1 MTKNEFISAIA
12 KYVRKYAPKYGI
24 CVHSPI
30 IAQAILE
37 SNWGLSKLGAK
48 YHNYFG
54 LKCGSNWTGKSVNL
68 ATKEEYT
75 AGTYTDIKANFR
87 VFDSMEEGVKGY
99 FDFISKP
106 RYANLQGVTDPQ
118 TYLERIKADGY
129 ATSSKYV
136 DNNMRIVTQYNL
148 TKYDKEESTV
158 QKTRQAAVSL
168 IQSWVGKK
176 ESDGSH
182 KSIIDIYNSF
192 KPLPRG
198 YKVKYT
204 DAWCAATVS
213 AVAIKL
219 GYTDI
224 MPVECSCVQL
234 INQAKEMVIWQEND
248 AYTPQPGDLVL
259 YDWQDS
265 GSGDNTGTPDHVGM
279 VEEVSGSTIK
289 VIEGNYSDA
298 VKRRS
303 IQLNGKYIRGYI
315 CPKYDD
321 AAATTT
327 KTGAPSKTVQWVG
340 VVTSVG
346 LNVRTWA
353 GVENPNIKSYPE
365 LKKGDEVE
373 VCDIVDASTGTPWYY
388 VRIDGKVY
396 GFVSSKY
403 IAQK

>member
-1 MTKNEFISAIA
+1 MTNQEFITAIA
-12 KYVRKYAPKYGI
+12 GYVQKYAAGYGVK
-24 CVHSPI
+24 VHSPI

-37 SNWGLSKLGAK
+37 SNWGKSSLASQ

-54 LKCGSNWTGKSVNL
+54 LKCGSSWTGKSVNL
-68 ATKEEYT
+68 STKEEYT

-87 VFDSMEEGVKGY
+87 VYDSMEAGVKGY
-99 FDFISKP
+99 FEFIQKS
-106 RYANLQGVTDPQ
+106 RYANLKGVTDPQ

-136 DNNMRIVTQYNL
+136 ENNMRIVTQYGL
-148 TKYDKEESTV
+148 TRYDKEENTV
-158 QKTRQAAVSL
+158 TKTRQAVVDL
-168 IQSWVGKK
+168 INSWKGKK

-182 KSIIDIYNSF
+182 KSIIDIYNGYT
-192 KPLPRG
+192 PHPRG

-213 AVAIKL
+213 AVAIQL

-224 MPVECSCVQL
+224 IPVECSCYYMVDE
-234 INQAKEMVIWQEND
+234 AKKLGIWQESD
-248 AYTPQPGDLVL
+248 AYTPKPGDIIL

-265 GSGDNTGTPDHVGM
+265 GAGDNTGTPDHVGI
-279 VEEVSGSTIK
+279 VTAVSGSKIT
-289 VIEGNYSDA
+289 VVEGNKDDA
-298 VKRRS
+298 VGDRS
-303 IQLNGKYIRGYI
+303 MAVNGKYIRGYI
-315 CPKYDD
+315 CPEYDSEVET
-321 AAATTT
+321 APKASS
-327 KTGAPSKTVQWVG
+327 PSKTVKWIG
-340 VVTSVG
+340 VVTSAG

-353 GVENPNIKSYPE
+353 GVENPNIKSYPV

-373 VCDIVDASTGTPWYY
+373 VCDTINADNGTPWYY

-403 IAQK
+403 IDQK